1 MKESKVQMHN
11 QRTYSHQLVEL
22 TRFMRE
28 TDKGIDDASE
38 LRQT

>member
-1 MKESKVQMHN
+1 MHN
-11 QRTYSHQLVEL
+11 QRTYIHQLDEF

-28 TDKGIDDASE
+28 TDKGIEDASE